1 MCELARNAVQWPTA
15 AAIATQQEEDESNA
29 RCTRAQ
35 SKMVWAKK
43 ATETMTQPDE
53 ASDLSQ
59 NGYGNSLFDFQLCG

>member
-1 MCELARNAVQWPTA
+1 MCSKARSAVQWPTA
-15 AAIATQQEEDESNA
+15 AAIATQQEEDEGKA
-29 RCTRAQ
+29 KCTRAQ

-59 NGYGNSLFDFQLCG
+59 NGYGKRVRNSIDP